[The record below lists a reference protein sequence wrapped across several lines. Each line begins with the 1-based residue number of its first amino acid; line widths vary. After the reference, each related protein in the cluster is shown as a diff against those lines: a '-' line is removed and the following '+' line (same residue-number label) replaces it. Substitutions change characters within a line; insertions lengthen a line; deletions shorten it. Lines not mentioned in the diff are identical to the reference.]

1 MTDRSFEI
9 VGACKNEE
17 QNALPK
23 KSAFKKMFEGKPVLS
38 VIILG
43 GILLGCLC
51 AKWIMT
57 KDPTYMDLLN
67 YNKAPDGEFLFGTDT
82 MGRDI
87 FSMIWYGGRISLF
100 IGFVAAAV
108 STAIA
113 VVYGCISGFAP
124 AWLDDALMRFA
135 EMAMSIPSILVIIF
149 LQAIFHTTQEKS
161 DATFFKN
168 STIDARN
175 AELQKLADNETVFYI
190 DCNPVFDDS
199 TGALTPEY
207 SGDGVHVKAAYYPM
221 WRDYLFQFGVVK

>member
-87 FSMIWYGGRISLF
+87 FSMIWYGGRISLIIGVLSTVISVF
-100 IGFVAAAV
+100 IAIGFAA
-108 STAIA
+108 
-113 VVYGCISGFAP
+113 
-124 AWLDDALMRFA
+124 
-135 EMAMSIPSILVIIF
+135 
-149 LQAIFHTTQEKS
+149 
-161 DATFFKN
+161 
-168 STIDARN
+168 
-175 AELQKLADNETVFYI
+175 
-190 DCNPVFDDS
+190 
-199 TGALTPEY
+199 
-207 SGDGVHVKAAYYPM
+207 
-221 WRDYLFQFGVVK
+221 